1 MGRPD
6 RFLTKSV
13 NPASE
18 FACPLASGA
27 PIAHDCSIDQ
37 ALETEAKMQAPDAAA
52 GGQKPQDTILVVEDD
67 PDIVEILRLYLESSG
82 YRFLS
87 AGDGKRG
94 LDVLHGGDASLVLV
108 DLMMPSMNGFDF
120 IKEARAFTDIPIII
134 VSARNQPSDK
144 VLGLDLGADGYVTKP
159 FDPTEVLAYVRSALR
174 RYNQS
179 KAAPHDGEGPATGEK
194 NVLSAGDLE
203 LDLDTLV
210 LRKRGN
216 VMPLTASELKILH
229 KMMSAP
235 GHVFTKAQLYE
246 AISGS
251 SYGGAESIM
260 MHVSN
265 IRSKIEDDP
274 GKPAHIKTVRGLG
287 YRFDE

>member
-1 MGRPD
+1 M
-6 RFLTKSV
+6 
-13 NPASE
+13 
-18 FACPLASGA
+18 PLASDT
-27 PIAHDCSIDQ
+27 PIAHDCSINQ
-37 ALETEAKMQAPDAAA
+37 ASEIEAKMQAPDAAA
-52 GGQKPQDTILVVEDD
+52 GGQEPKGTILVVEDD

-87 AGDGKRG
+87 AGDGKHG
-94 LDVLHGGDASLVLV
+94 LDVLHESDASLALV

-144 VLGLDLGADGYVTKP
+144 VLGLDLDADGYVTKP
-159 FDPTEVLAYVRSALR
+159 FDPTEVLAYVRAALR
-174 RYNQS
+174 RYHQG
-179 KAAPHDGEGPATGEK
+179 KTAPRDGDEGAATGEK

-287 YRFDE
+287 YRFDK

>member
-1 MGRPD
+1 MG
-6 RFLTKSV
+6 SISQ
-13 NPASE
+13 AS
-18 FACPLASGA
+18 
-27 PIAHDCSIDQ
+27 
-37 ALETEAKMQAPDAAA
+37 ETEAKMQAPDAAA
-52 GGQKPQDTILVVEDD
+52 GGQEPQDTILVVEDD
-67 PDIVEILRLYLESSG
+67 PDIVEILRLYLGSSG

-87 AGDGKRG
+87 AGDGERG
-94 LDVLHGGDASLVLV
+94 LDVLRNSDVSLALV

-120 IKEARAFTDIPIII
+120 IKEARSFTDIPIII

-159 FDPTEVLAYVRSALR
+159 FDPTEVLAYVRAALR
-174 RYNQS
+174 RYRQG
-179 KAAPHDGEGPATGEK
+179 KAAEHDGAEGASTGEK

-235 GHVFTKAQLYE
+235 GHVFTKA
-246 AISGS
+246 
-251 SYGGAESIM
+251 
-260 MHVSN
+260 
-265 IRSKIEDDP
+265 
-274 GKPAHIKTVRGLG
+274 
-287 YRFDE
+287 